1 MTTGIIHAIRTTA
14 VALMC
19 LGLVTAV
26 SACSSSAA
34 AAPAGSPAATL
45 QLGYFDNVTHAPALI
60 GIREGLI
67 AKDLGTTRLTTQI
80 FNAGPATI
88 EALSAGAIDAAFLG
102 PSPAINSYLKSGG
115 QSLRVVAGATNGGA
129 ALVVRAGITDA
140 AELKGKTLATP
151 QLGNT
156 QDVAL
161 RTWLSKNGLKTSV
174 TGGGDVTITPT
185 ANAQVLQLFK
195 AGKLDGAWLPEP
207 WVSRLVLEAGAHVLV
222 DEASQWKNGAFPTT
236 VLVVNANF
244 LTRHP
249 QTVAAL
255 IAGDKAS
262 VDWLNAHK
270 GAASVTAINAQL
282 TKDTGKPLAAD
293 VVQRALTKV
302 TFSVDPLAA
311 TFPVQLDHAVAA
323 GLATKGK
330 LSGIFNLTALNAQL
344 KKAGAPRASSDGLG
358 AE

>member
-1 MTTGIIHAIRTTA
+1 MTTRIIHAIRTTT

-19 LGLVTAV
+19 LGLVATV
-26 SACSSSAA
+26 SACSSSADA
-34 AAPAGSPAATL
+34 ALAGSPATAL
-45 QLGYFDNVTHAPALI
+45 RLGYFDNVTHAPTLI
-60 GIREGLI
+60 GIHEGLF
-67 AKDLGTTRLTTQI
+67 AKELGKTELTAQV
-80 FNAGPATI
+80 FGAGPAAI

-129 ALVVRAGITDA
+129 ALVVRDGITTA
-140 AELKGKTLATP
+140 ADLKGKTLATP

-161 RTWLSKNGLKTSV
+161 RTWLSINGLKTSV

-185 ANAQVLQLFK
+185 DNAQVLQLFK

-236 VLVVNANF
+236 VLVVNTAF
-244 LTRHP
+244 LEQHP

-270 GAASVTAINAQL
+270 GTASVTAINAQL
-282 TKDTGKPLAAD
+282 TKDSGKPLAVD

-323 GLATKGK
+323 GLATKAT
-330 LSGIFNLTALNAQL
+330 LSGIFDLGALNAQL
-344 KKAGAPRASSDGLG
+344 KKAGAQPVSTDGLG
-358 AE
+358 IE